1 MTSIASSTFATVTEA
16 DLTKGEQLL
25 NLQSRLRNLQLD
37 GVKYDRSDLALM
49 ASLAPRD
56 GPTRIT
62 VCTENGL
69 VAGFQVWYGL
79 FDVKAGPAHGNILTS
94 SCEEK
99 PLYNKVVRIN
109 VWRWAEEQYAG
120 LQIVMVDYADGSA
133 AWKTIDVG
141 QQDGAAKQT
150 WDFSNSGKDTFFGFA
165 TKEDGLNRLTEIAI
179 ITYNK

>member
-1 MTSIASSTFATVTEA
+1 MTA
-16 DLTKGEQLL
+16 LTSGEELL
-25 NLQSRLRNLQLD
+25 NLQSRLRNLQLE
-37 GVKYDRSDLALM
+37 GAKYDRSDLVLM
-49 ASLAPRD
+49 ANLAPRD

-62 VCTENGL
+62 VCTKDGR

-79 FDVKAGPAHGNILTS
+79 FDVKAGPAHGNILDS

-99 PLYNKVVRIN
+99 ILYNKVARIN

-141 QQDGAAKQT
+141 EQDGAAKQT
-150 WDFSNSGKDTFFGFA
+150 RDFTQDGKTGTFFGFA
-165 TKEDGLNRLTEIAI
+165 TKEDG
-179 ITYNK
+179 